1 MCVDARLLNLSQ
13 LLGLCSHIFL
23 LVFSLRNV
31 FHQKVEITSGLP
43 DRQRLKTVENN

>member
-1 MCVDARLLNLSQ
+1 MCIDAHLLNLSQ
-13 LLGLCSHIFL
+13 SLGLCFHIFL